1 MLVELLSEIDSR
13 DGASAFYDRVC
24 EAVCRLTSME
34 RAALLLY
41 DSSREA
47 VRAVGAHGVDH
58 ELLAGVEA
66 TLEETPIAQRALS
79 EDRVLETSGDLEREV
94 PPRYARFAGITTLTC
109 IPVSAAGRWLGVMIA
124 DRGGGGTFELTED
137 ERHRMHTLGRLAA
150 LAAGVEGATRE
161 QERARRLSERIALT
175 RELHESVM
183 QRLFGLS
190 LALGAEQPLPAEE
203 LHRCHTELR
212 EALKEMRAAL
222 DRSLAARYEETT
234 TTLREALEHLGH
246 RRPEL
251 VVSWPREPALPGS
264 LEPLTQSVLREAVRN
279 ADKHASPSRV
289 EVSIGADAESFRME
303 VINDGAGPGGRGA
316 GMGLKLLSLE
326 AVQAGG
332 ILEFGPLESDRW
344 HVRLVVPREGR

>member
-13 DGASAFYDRVC
+13 DEASAFYDRVC

-41 DSSREA
+41 DRSREA
-47 VRAVGAHGVDH
+47 VRAVGAHGIDH
-58 ELLAGVEA
+58 GLLAGVEA

-79 EDRVLETSGDLEREV
+79 EDRVLETSGELEREV

-124 DRGGGGTFELTED
+124 DRGGGGTFELTEE

-150 LAAGVEGATRE
+150 LAAGVEGATRQ
-161 QERARRLSERIALT
+161 QEHAKRLAERIALT
-175 RELHESVM
+175 RDLHESVM

-190 LALGAEQPLPAEE
+190 LALGAEEPLSAEQLRRCHEE
-203 LHRCHTELR
+203 LRR
-212 EALKEMRAAL
+212 ALQEMRVAL
-222 DRSLAARYEETT
+222 DRSLAPPDEETT
-234 TTLREALEHLGH
+234 TTLREALSHLRQ

-251 VVSWPREPALPGS
+251 ALVWPRGLALPDS
-264 LEPLTQSVLREAVRN
+264 LEPLTQSVLREAIRN
-279 ADKHASPSRV
+279 ADKHASPTRV
-289 EVSIGADAESFRME
+289 EVSIGADSESFRME
-303 VINDGAGPGGRGA
+303 VVNDGAHAGGRGA

-326 AVQAGG
+326 AVQEGG
-332 ILEFGPLESDRW
+332 ILEFGPLEDDHW